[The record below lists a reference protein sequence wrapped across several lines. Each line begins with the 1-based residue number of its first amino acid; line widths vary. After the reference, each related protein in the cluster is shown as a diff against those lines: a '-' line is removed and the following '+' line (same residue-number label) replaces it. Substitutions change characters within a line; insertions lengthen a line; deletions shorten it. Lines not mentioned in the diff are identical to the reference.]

1 MMKVVLWFL
10 TVFGGIAI
18 MMWLV
23 PPREIERRLRLE
35 TEKPTFQRQKL
46 NEALPR
52 YDGVICPTAP
62 PCWKDGKPIVGA
74 L

>member
-1 MMKVVLWFL
+1 MGRCPDASAYDGNRSWCL

-46 NEALPR
+46 NEALAR
-52 YDGVICPTAP
+52 F
-62 PCWKDGKPIVGA
+62 
-74 L
+74 

>member
-1 MMKVVLWFL
+1 MKPFLWL
-10 TVFGGIAI
+10 LAMAAGLGTMI
-18 MMWLV
+18 WLV

-35 TEKPTFQRQKL
+35 TEKPHQQRLETEQPKHW
-46 NEALPR
+46 P
-52 YDGVICPTAP
+52 VVCPVAP